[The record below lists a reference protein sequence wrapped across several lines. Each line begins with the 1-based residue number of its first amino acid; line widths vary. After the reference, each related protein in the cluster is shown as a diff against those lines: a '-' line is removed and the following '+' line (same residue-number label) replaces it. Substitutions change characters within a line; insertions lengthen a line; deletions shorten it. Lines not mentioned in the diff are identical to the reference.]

1 MAGKEGTAATV
12 FKGLTSNLGQK
23 ITAVLIAMLLWLY
36 VYTLQ
41 GPETVNT
48 FTLKI
53 SVRNLPEN
61 TKITS
66 NLGYA
71 KVVLRGSKKF
81 MDEITPESVKA
92 YIDLLAK
99 KPGSFQAELKLDFPE
114 SVILN
119 SKNPEVV
126 TVTLQQISTKELPI
140 SWKFTNQS
148 ELSVVAKNPIFNPQK
163 LTITGPDS
171 EIQKFSKALVTI
183 DMKMVKEGGYRLK
196 LPYNLI
202 DTSDISH
209 TVDEAELMGVSSSFS
224 TIDVEMQVDRPV
236 RSRTISVQAKTTGN
250 LPSDRLLVSLDIDPR
265 NVNISGDFETL
276 NKIGRFISTNAIN
289 LNGIVVDTEMMVGL
303 NLPKGITSD
312 TKQVK
317 VLVKVEQIARKKI
330 SVAVDNIDNP
340 ENLSYELTL
349 STAEAIIEG
358 PASVINDIYLASGSI
373 SLKGLSPGTHVVP
386 VKILGIP
393 NDATVFKGAS
403 VEVTIK

>member
-349 STAEAIIEG
+349 MTAEAIIEG

>member
-1 MAGKEGTAATV
+1 MADKKGMATTV

-48 FTLKI
+48 FTLKV
-53 SVRNLPEN
+53 SARNIPDN

-71 KVVLRGSKKF
+71 KVVLRGSKKY
-81 MDEITPESVKA
+81 MDEITPESIKA
-92 YIDLLAK
+92 YIDLLGK
-99 KPGSFQAELKLDFPE
+99 KPGSFQAELRIDFPE
-114 SVILN
+114 SIILN

-126 TVTLQQISTKELPI
+126 TVTLQQISSKDLPI
-140 SWKFTNQS
+140 TWKFTNQS

-183 DMKMVKEGGYRLK
+183 DMSMVKEGGYRLK
-196 LPYNLI
+196 LPYSLI
-202 DTSDISH
+202 DVSDVSY
-209 TVDEAELMGVSSSFS
+209 TPDQAETMGVSSAFS
-224 TIDVEMQVDRPV
+224 TIDVEMQVDRPI
-236 RSRTISVQAKTTGN
+236 RSRTISVQAKTSGN
-250 LPSDRLLVSLDIDPR
+250 LPSDRLLLSLEIEPR
-265 NVNISGDFETL
+265 SVNISGDFETL
-276 NKIGRFISTNAIN
+276 NKIGRFINTNAIN

-303 NLPKGITSD
+303 NLPKGVTSE

-317 VLVKVEQIARKKI
+317 VFIKVEQIVRKKI
-330 SVAVDNIDNP
+330 SVSIDNIENPDNLEYDLP
-340 ENLSYELTL
+340 LT
-349 STAEAIIEG
+349 TAEIIIEG
-358 PASVINDIYLASGSI
+358 PASVINETYLASGTI
-373 SLKGLSPGTHVVP
+373 SLKGLTPGTHTVP
-386 VKILGIP
+386 VKISGIA
-393 NDATVFKGAS
+393 NDATIFKGAN